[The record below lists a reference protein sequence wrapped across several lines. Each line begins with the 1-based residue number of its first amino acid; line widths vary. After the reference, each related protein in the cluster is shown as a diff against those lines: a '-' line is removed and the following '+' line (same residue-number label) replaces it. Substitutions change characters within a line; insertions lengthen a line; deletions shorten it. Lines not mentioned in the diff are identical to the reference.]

1 MYKLQLDREFSQE
14 LFSEQ
19 SREIRVWVVNAIA
32 NIVVADGIVEKH
44 ELVALQ
50 EAIGHLDS
58 KEEII
63 DLMKK
68 VKEDNLLEVK
78 KIKIDPDI
86 SLKIFFYLAGIAV
99 IDGNLKKSEAESL
112 KKCGNCLALD
122 ADIVRAVISWA
133 LKQLETTRKFN
144 QDLKSSITHRDV
156 IIESIN

>member
-50 EAIGHLDS
+50 EAIAHLDS

-68 VKEDNLLEVK
+68 VKENNLLEVK

-99 IDGNLKKSEAESL
+99 IDGNLKKSEAELL

>member
-68 VKEDNLLEVK
+68 VKENNLLEVK

-99 IDGNLKKSEAESL
+99 IDGNLKKSEAELL

>member
-99 IDGNLKKSEAESL
+99 IDGNLKKSEAELL

>member
-63 DLMKK
+63 DLMKR
-68 VKEDNLLEVK
+68 VKERNLLEVK
-78 KIKIDPDI
+78 KIKIDPDL

-99 IDGNLKKSEAESL
+99 IDGNLKKSEAELL